1 MNSDIHGS
9 AFWIGRGQWNI
20 QLRMGNFFCIWLGLD
35 LQIHIWILTQRQQ
48 LKTMDCTLYFSSY
61 DKMKNGI
68 SILFL
73 SLYDTIYIWIE
84 KRIYINILYCWCS
97 CIKKILLNLST
108 CFSISVVNAFVA
120 SSQIV
125 MRCLFNDLQNLLP
138 NNVKPITQ

>member
-1 MNSDIHGS
+1 MEYSISN
-9 AFWIGRGQWNI
+9 
-20 QLRMGNFFCIWLGLD
+20 GNFFCIWLGLD

-61 DKMKNGI
+61 DKMKNSI

-84 KRIYINILYCWCS
+84 KRIYINFLYCWCS

-120 SSQIV
+120 CSQIV
-125 MRCLFNDLQNLLP
+125 MRCLFNTSKFIT
-138 NNVKPITQ
+138 KPCETDNTISICWNRNRLFRIGI